1 MAAGKL
7 LFPRRWYGGMIS
19 TDLEV
24 IWEIPAEVAWG
35 ARGSL
40 LFCLRVPV
48 FYYSL
53 CCAEGSQGTDE
64 ALIDFGQARGQD
76 TGRGC
81 GKLNSKEKTPWLSNA
96 MTLSLPGAAPL
107 DR

>member
-35 ARGSL
+35 ARAGHSYS
-40 LFCLRVPV
+40 V
-48 FYYSL
+48 FAFQSFTIPF
-53 CCAEGSQGTDE
+53 A
-64 ALIDFGQARGQD
+64 AL
-76 TGRGC
+76 
-81 GKLNSKEKTPWLSNA
+81 K
-96 MTLSLPGAAPL
+96 APRAL
-107 DR
+107 MRR